1 MEDPRSTRFQKPLD
15 EARPAPQSIGMVDG
29 PPQGSNN
36 LIVRIHKA
44 VPTDLVVYSTLND
57 PCSASTPKLFLY
69 EGLAN
74 VEFPTLTRYRYQRYL
89 FRNPDDPPSGR
100 GARGSSLG

>member
-44 VPTDLVVYSTLND
+44 VPTDLVVYLTLSG
-57 PCSASTPKLFLY
+57 PWSASTAKTIPI
-69 EGLAN
+69 
-74 VEFPTLTRYRYQRYL
+74 
-89 FRNPDDPPSGR
+89 
-100 GARGSSLG
+100 